1 MCRRFGTPC
10 SIFID
15 GISRE
20 NNQNEIDGYLYGKGL
35 AQKFIQENVWLKNLC
50 RKRFGSQI
58 YAGKSMT
65 QKFIHEKGLAQ
76 KFIQEK
82 VWLKNLYRK
91 RVGSKIYTGKS
102 LTQKFIQEKVWLKN
116 LYRKSLA
123 QKFIQEK
130 LWLKNLYRKRFGSK
144 ICTGKDLAQ
153 KCLLAVELSTSHSDT
168 PHSVG
173 RLWTSDRPVAEAS
186 T

>member
-1 MCRRFGTPC
+1 MAIYTEKAWLRNLYRKMFG
-10 SIFID
+10 SKI
-15 GISRE
+15 
-20 NNQNEIDGYLYGKGL
+20 YAGKGL
-35 AQKFIQENVWLKNLC
+35 AHKF
-50 RKRFGSQI
+50 
-58 YAGKSMT
+58 M
-65 QKFIHEKGLAQ
+65 
-76 KFIQEK
+76 QEK
-82 VWLKNLYRK
+82 VWLKNLYMK
-91 RVGSKIYTGKS
+91 
-102 LTQKFIQEKVWLKN
+102 KVWLKN

-123 QKFIQEK
+123 QTFIQEK

-186 T
+186 TWRHTYNTGDKHPHPRRDSDPQSQQATGCKPPP